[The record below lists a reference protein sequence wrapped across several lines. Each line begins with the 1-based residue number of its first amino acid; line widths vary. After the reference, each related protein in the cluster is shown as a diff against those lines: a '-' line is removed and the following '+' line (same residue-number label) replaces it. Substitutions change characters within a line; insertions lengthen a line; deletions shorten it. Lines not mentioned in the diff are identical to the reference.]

1 MEKNTCCKGCV
12 LIVLGWGLLTGQA
25 AVARDCDVAADA
37 INDAA
42 DLLIKVG
49 QQTALE
55 DGRRIARQLQRHL
68 DDAAVESSECDC
80 EQAASKLDAAGAK
93 LRRARSMDSRRDF
106 AEQVNRVIDDFNVGV
121 AHMEICIVN

>member
-1 MEKNTCCKGCV
+1 MT
-12 LIVLGWGLLTGQA
+12 
-25 AVARDCDVAADA
+25 ADA

-49 QQTALE
+49 QQTAFE

-93 LRRARSMDSRRDF
+93 LRRARSMDSRQDF
-106 AEQVNRVIDDFNVGV
+106 AEQINRGFRGLRQ
-121 AHMEICIVN
+121 